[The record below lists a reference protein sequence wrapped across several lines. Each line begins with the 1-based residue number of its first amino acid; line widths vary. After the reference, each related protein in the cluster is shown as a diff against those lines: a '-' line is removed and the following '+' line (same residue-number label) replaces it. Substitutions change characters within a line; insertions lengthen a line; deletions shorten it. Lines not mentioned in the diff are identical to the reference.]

1 MVFAL
6 TRTDKMDLDV
16 FLGICEKAIVS
27 CIISELVGVPL
38 DETDTDKSSH
48 NRRLT
53 LEPPSSRANKAT

>member
-27 CIISELVGVPL
+27 RILSAVVGLTP
-38 DETDTDKSSH
+38 DKTDTDYSSH

>member
-1 MVFAL
+1 
-6 TRTDKMDLDV
+6 MDLDV